1 MKKLISII
9 AAAALGMSLLTGC
22 SAAGKTPSE
31 ADKTGAAVSEAAAAD
46 TAANTDTAN
55 ETDSASKADTA
66 NDTDSTSNA
75 DTGNETVIRVT
86 GLKGPTTMG
95 LVKLMDDAEKGT
107 TENSYEFT
115 MVTAA
120 DELTAMVAG
129 GKTDIALLPANVSG
143 VLYNKTEGGVTVI
156 DINTLGV
163 LYLVSSDTSIQT
175 MDQLK
180 GKTIYLTGKGAT
192 PEYAL
197 RYLLT
202 RAGLSDA
209 DVTLEFKSEA
219 TEVASVLTEAPDS
232 IGLLPQPFATAAM
245 VQNDKLSLIMDLSKV
260 WDEGQKE
267 DGGRLVTGVTI
278 VNTEFLKA
286 HPDQVNTFLKEHEA
300 SIAFTSEDPDT
311 TASLIEAAGIVAKAP
326 IAKKAL
332 PYCSLSFLSG
342 EEMKEALSGY
352 LKVLFEQNPN
362 SVGGK
367 LPGDDFYYVQ

>member
-55 ETDSASKADTA
+55 ETGPTTKTDSANETDSASK
-66 NDTDSTSNA
+66 TDPA
-75 DTGNETVIRVT
+75 NETVIRVT

-95 LVKLMDDAEKGT
+95 LVKLMDDAKKGT

-219 TEVASVLTEAPDS
+219 TEVASVLAKDPDS
-232 IGLLPQPFATAAM
+232 IGLLPQPFAAAAM

-367 LPGDDFYYVQ
+367 LPDDDFYYVQ